1 MISVRRRGMARLTA
15 TAVATG
21 MLAAGAIVGAGTA
34 VADENEQPGGAIATL
49 NGLKTADLAR
59 IGGKKFG
66 AGLFEMTVEGGGT
79 LQTYCI
85 DIGTNT
91 VSEAKYQEASW
102 DQTKLHD
109 NKQAGKIL
117 WILKNSYPQ
126 VNDLAALAEKAG
138 AGQLTE
144 KTAAAGTQVAIWR
157 FSDNAK
163 VEAVNPDAEKLADY
177 LEKSAQDLQEPT
189 PSLTLDSPA
198 VSGKPG
204 EKLGPVTVRTNAQS
218 VTITPD
224 AEAEAKGVKVVTK
237 DGQAAVSAKDG
248 DELFFDVP
256 KEAEDGTASLTAHAS
271 TEVSVGRAFT
281 SLKVRSQTQIL
292 AGSSQSTVTANATAN
307 WAAGKGPIP
316 AVSAEKNCV
325 KGGVDVTATNEGD
338 EPFTFTLAGKE
349 HEIPAGGSETITVPV
364 KEDQPYE
371 ITITGPDGFKET
383 FTGTLDCEAGS
394 TGGNGGKVET
404 PEETPEKPETEPSPA
419 TVGGDTGDKG
429 DDEGNLAATGGS
441 SATPIIAG
449 VAIALVIAGGAAVFF
464 LRKRKPATGA
474 ES

>member
-1 MISVRRRGMARLTA
+1 MISVRRRGIARLTA

-21 MLAAGAIVGAGTA
+21 MLAAGAIAGAGTA

-49 NGLKTADLAR
+49 NGLKTFDFAR
-59 IGGKKFG
+59 IGGQQFG
-66 AGLFEMTVEGGGT
+66 AGLFEMAVDGGGT
-79 LQTYCI
+79 LKTYCI
-85 DIGTNT
+85 DIGTKT

-109 NKQAGKIL
+109 NEHAGKIL

-126 VNDLAALAEKAG
+126 VNDLAALAKKADV
-138 AGQLTE
+138 GQLTE

-177 LEKSAQDLQEPT
+177 LEKSAQKLEEPT

-218 VTITPD
+218 VTVAPD

-237 DGQAAVSAKDG
+237 DGQTAVSAKDG

-256 KEAEDGTASLTAHAS
+256 KDAEDGTASLTAHAS

-281 SLKVRSQTQIL
+281 SIEVRSQTQIL

-441 SATPIIAG
+441 STTPIIAG